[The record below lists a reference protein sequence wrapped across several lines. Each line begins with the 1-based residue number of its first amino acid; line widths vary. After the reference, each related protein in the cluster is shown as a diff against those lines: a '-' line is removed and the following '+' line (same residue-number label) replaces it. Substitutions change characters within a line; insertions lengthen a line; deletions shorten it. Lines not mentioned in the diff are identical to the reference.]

1 MKTEK
6 NVRDCASTEIIR
18 LYFIFSLFFQAISHN
33 LHLTKVQKEQIEQE
47 LITQNREKSDILEQ
61 LQHVTRQRNAL
72 AEDLLAAK
80 KDIERLS
87 DSNLRL
93 TKEKEELNKDRNNL
107 AVDVTASERENR
119 KHTEVTVEGTES
131 FSGSNLILWRF

>member
-1 MKTEK
+1 
-6 NVRDCASTEIIR
+6 
-18 LYFIFSLFFQAISHN
+18 
-33 LHLTKVQKEQIEQE
+33 LHLTRVQKEQIEQE
-47 LITQNREKSDILEQ
+47 LITLNREKSDILEQ

-93 TKEKEELNKDRNNL
+93 TKEKEDLNKDRNNL
-107 AVDVTASERENR
+107 IVDVTASERDNR
-119 KHTEVTVEGTES
+119 KHAEVCLSTINNCGFVDIFSQKSAKLAIQKKRVLTVK
-131 FSGSNLILWRF
+131 ILKIIS